1 MVGRW
6 SPGLGRVRVGSFL
19 LVGLPGVSSGD
30 SCAARVPRHARR
42 GAAGGAAGGRRGA
55 PAATHHQPLGW
66 RRGASPTLPLSL
78 VTDVPG
84 RRIELSSTRIRSD
97 AEQRTSFGIQHHQVL
112 FQATWPTHIIHTKT
126 HNAHKHTK
134 STEST

>member
-42 GAAGGAAGGRRGA
+42 GGRRRWWSARCPRRHPPPA
-55 PAATHHQPLGW
+55 PRVAT
-66 RRGASPTLPLSL
+66 RRIADAPSLSL

-112 FQATWPTHIIHTKT
+112 FKATWPTHIIHTKT